1 MCVSE
6 KNCTPTT
13 SLGESFLP
21 FVRFVLSFFPND
33 CHPNRRNLNT
43 STAVYYRKSVIIND
57 NSRWFQQT
65 CISSCQPEMPVTSKL
80 VKKMEVW
87 MPVGRA
93 GTAAV
98 HRVLAASQM
107 YVYTDY
113 ISQTAAGKGA
123 SPQHKYGSA
132 ESGVCLCK
140 VPDAGYLRVPSTNT
154 TLHVL
159 QPHPV
164 SLLMWKRK
172 QNPLVFKLNFAKE
185 QKETRRWAAW
195 IGFVQTRWA
204 NWCGAFS
211 PGWSVLVIMG
221 YKVHVKPPS
230 LCCNHLMGFD
240 LLPRPA
246 CSESTFSIS
255 ALLLFH

>member
-1 MCVSE
+1 MEDVCKWEEPFSS
-6 KNCTPTT
+6 NLFRRIFLAICQICAF
-13 SLGESFLP
+13 FLP
-21 FVRFVLSFFPND
+21 KWLQ
-33 CHPNRRNLNT
+33 PNRRNLNT
-43 STAVYYRKSVIIND
+43 STAVCYRKSLIIND

-80 VKKMEVW
+80 VKKKEVW
-87 MPVGRA
+87 KPVGRA

-132 ESGVCLCK
+132 
-140 VPDAGYLRVPSTNT
+140 GYLRVPSTNT

-164 SLLMWKRK
+164 RLLVWKRK

-185 QKETRRWAAW
+185 QKETRRWAAS
-195 IGFVQTRWA
+195 IGFVRTHWA